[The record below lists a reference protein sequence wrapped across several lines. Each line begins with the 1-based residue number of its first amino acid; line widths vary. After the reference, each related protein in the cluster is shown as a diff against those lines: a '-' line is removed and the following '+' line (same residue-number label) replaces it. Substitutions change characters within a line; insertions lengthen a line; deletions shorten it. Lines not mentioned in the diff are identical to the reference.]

1 MAIRNNY
8 SKRTPLFEKMVKD
21 IACLFRETY
30 FFILNGFSLPV
41 WVAYPTY
48 PSKKTTLFKI
58 AIRHRVRLTNK
69 LVKKPARVFYFED
82 ETYGDPS
89 ELKKAYP
96 NFEITNLNCSDI
108 SKTKVNEIHKQ
119 ILGYDFHVDPTQF
132 NGLAVEKSE
141 VNALHDGKTIA
152 CPISLTAIKTESV
165 YQIVIDNETED
176 GQFVD
181 IRVPV
186 VFGQIPL
193 VYLKF
198 KSAEKRFTNDMHA
211 ATLHETDDILTQEEQ
226 TQCIAFARAMGAQ
239 FCELD
244 VLRHKGNGNIY
255 IIDLNKTP
263 YGPPSKLDSASKEI
277 AILGISN
284 SI

>member
-8 SKRTPLFEKMVKD
+8 SNRTPLFEKMVKD
-21 IACLFRETY
+21 MVCLFRECY

-58 AIRHRVRLTNK
+58 AILHRVRLTNK
-69 LVKKPARVFYFED
+69 LVNNPARVFYFED
-82 ETYGDPS
+82 VTYGDPR

-96 NFEITNLNCSDI
+96 NFEITNLHCSDI
-108 SKTKVNEIHKQ
+108 SKSKVNEIHKK
-119 ILGYDFHVDPTQF
+119 ILGYDFHVDPAQF

-141 VNALHDGKTIA
+141 VNALHDGKTIV
-152 CPISLTAIKTESV
+152 CPISIDAIKPDSV
-165 YQIVIDNETED
+165 YQIVIDNETD
-176 GQFVD
+176 DNQFVD

-186 VFGQIPL
+186 VFSQIPL
-193 VYLKF
+193 VYLKY
-198 KSAEKRFTNDMHA
+198 KSADKRFTNDMHA
-211 ATLHETDDILTQEEQ
+211 ATLHETNEILTLEEQ
-226 TQCIAFARAMGAQ
+226 AQCIAFAKAMGAQ

-263 YGPPSKLDSASKEI
+263 YGPPSKLDNPSKKI

-284 SI
+284 SV